1 MKLFERIFLYSVIA
15 ILAFHVYLVDE
26 RVNSQSSYQHEIVAS
41 KKLIV
46 NYEGQPIIGMGSDE
60 NGNANIA
67 MYNNSG
73 NLNVAIDTM
82 RGSGRLA
89 IFNNWGSQ
97 VVVIHSTTDGKGT
110 LFLSNGGGVS
120 VNNENNNMVVGLGA
134 FNGDGM
140 VVINNKN
147 GEVIG
152 TLP

>member
-1 MKLFERIFLYSVIA
+1 
-15 ILAFHVYLVDE
+15 
-26 RVNSQSSYQHEIVAS
+26 
-41 KKLIV
+41 
-46 NYEGQPIIGMGSDE
+46 
-60 NGNANIA
+60 
-67 MYNNSG
+67 
-73 NLNVAIDTM
+73 M